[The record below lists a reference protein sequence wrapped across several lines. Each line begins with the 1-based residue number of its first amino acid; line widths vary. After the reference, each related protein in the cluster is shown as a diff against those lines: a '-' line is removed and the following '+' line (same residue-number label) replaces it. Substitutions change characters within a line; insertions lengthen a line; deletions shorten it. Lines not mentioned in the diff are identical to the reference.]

1 MDSAQRPRAGTLPAQ
16 IGSSRTRSAIL
27 KRLRATT
34 ATMNTATLAAMESRH
49 EWFTELDAESRSWI
63 NVLAR
68 SGIDGFVTWLSGEDF
83 EPESVF
89 AAAPRAMAGRISL
102 RQTVD
107 LVRTTTEVVE
117 EQIQH
122 LLPRGDRQALLLG
135 IVHYSREIAFG
146 AAAIYARAAEARGAW
161 DSRIEATVV
170 DAVVR
175 AETDESVLSRAST
188 LGWPSSSKVVVA
200 IAGAPKE
207 ARIEDLR
214 RAARHLG
221 LEMLA
226 APQGDRLVCIFGGPR
241 VTDPVETCDLISQLE
256 DHFAE
261 GNVIVGPVAENL
273 AGAPASARA
282 AASGFRAAKAWPE
295 GPRTMLSVDL
305 LPERALAGDGHARR
319 TLSHD
324 IYGALRGS
332 KELLET
338 CVGFLDSGS
347 STEATARALF
357 IHPNTVRYRVK
368 RIQDI
373 TGYNPTDARE
383 AYVLRMAVTLGR
395 LVGTPQTGA

>member
-1 MDSAQRPRAGTLPAQ
+1 MLNEDRPRPGTLPAQ
-16 IGSSRTRSAIL
+16 VSSHRMRLAML
-27 KRLRATT
+27 KRLRGVT
-34 ATMNTATLAAMESRH
+34 ATMNTATLAAMETRH
-49 EWFTELDAESRSWI
+49 EWFGALDAESRSWI

-68 SGIDGFVTWLSGEDF
+68 SGIDGFVTWLAGETF

-102 RQTVD
+102 QQTVD
-107 LVRTTTEVVE
+107 LVRTTTDVVE

-122 LLPRGDRQALLLG
+122 LLPRSDRQALMLG
-135 IVHYSREIAFG
+135 IVHYSREIAFA

-188 LGWPSSSKVVVA
+188 LGWSTDSRVVVA
-200 IAGAPKE
+200 IAAAPKE
-207 ARIEDLR
+207 PRIEDLR

-226 APQGDRLVCIFGGPR
+226 APQGDRLVCIFGGEA
-241 VTDPVETCDLISQLE
+241 VTDPVTTCDLISRLE
-256 DHFAE
+256 DHFAD
-261 GNVIVGPVAENL
+261 GNIVVGPIVESL
-273 AGAPASARA
+273 SGAPQSARA
-282 AASGFRAAKAWPE
+282 AASGYRAARAWPE

-305 LPERALAGDGHARR
+305 LPERALSGDGHARR
-319 TLSHD
+319 MLSHE
-324 IYGALRGS
+324 IYLALANS

-373 TGYNPTDARE
+373 TGYNPSDARE
-383 AYVLRMAVTLGR
+383 AYILRMAITLGR
-395 LVGTPQTGA
+395 LQGS